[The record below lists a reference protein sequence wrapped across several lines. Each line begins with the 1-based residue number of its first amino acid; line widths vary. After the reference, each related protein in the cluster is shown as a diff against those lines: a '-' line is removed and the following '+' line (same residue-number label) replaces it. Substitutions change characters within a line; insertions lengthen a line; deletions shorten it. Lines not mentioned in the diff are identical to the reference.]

1 MFFRQFAI
9 EGLGCYSYLI
19 GCRQAG
25 MAFVVDPQ
33 RHVDE
38 YLRVANENELTIVA
52 VFDTHLHADH
62 ISGARE
68 LATRVD
74 ADILLHHAF
83 PAAFDFRPVG
93 HGEFFDFGAVRVDIL
108 ETPGHTP
115 NSISL
120 AISDELRSRE
130 PLAILTGDLLFV
142 GDVGRPDLVGD
153 DLLTEQIKNLRI
165 SLHDRL
171 GDYPDEIEIYPAHG
185 AGSLCGKSISAK
197 PMTTLGFERKYNPLL
212 SMEEEEFAETMASGF
227 QSRPSAYVSIVNTN
241 AQGPALLSELPPIL
255 SLTLSQLDRV
265 AEAGAHIIDTRSA
278 GAFGSAFLP
287 GAINI
292 GANPNAARWLGLI
305 AAPDDPV
312 ILFSQSAS
320 EATDCIRQF
329 LRVGFDRILG
339 YFDGGVEGWA
349 ALGNPL
355 DHLPQ
360 LSAPNFERVLEK
372 YPNHVALDIRTEKEW
387 LDGHLS
393 KAIHHPLDQLAMDIP
408 KLDPETHITV
418 ICRSGYRANIAGSLL
433 KANGF
438 KHVYSLLGGM
448 TAWENHNSDA

>member
-1 MFFRQFAI
+1 MFFRQFTVA
-9 EGLGCYSYLI
+9 GLGCYSYLI
-19 GCRQAG
+19 GCRQSG

-33 RHVDE
+33 RHVEE
-38 YLRVANENELTIVA
+38 YLRIANDNQLTIVGI
-52 VFDTHLHADH
+52 FDTHLHADH
-62 ISGARE
+62 ISGARD
-68 LATRVD
+68 LANKTD
-74 ADILLHHAF
+74 ADILLHHSF

-93 HGEFFDFGAVRVDIL
+93 HGEFFHFGNVRVDVL

-120 AISDELRSRE
+120 AIADETRSKE

-153 DLLTEQIKNLRI
+153 DLLDEQISNLYT
-165 SLHDRL
+165 SLHERL
-171 GDYPDEIEIYPAHG
+171 GEYPDEIEIYPAHG

-212 SMEEEEFAETMASGF
+212 SMDQDMFATTMKEGF
-227 QSRPSAYVSIVNTN
+227 QPRPPAYVSIVNTN
-241 AQGPALLSELPPIL
+241 AQGPALLGELPPVL

-265 AEAGAHIIDTRSA
+265 AEAGARIIDTRSA

-292 GANPNAARWLGLI
+292 GANPNAARWVGLI
-305 AAPDDPV
+305 CPPDDAI
-312 ILFSQSAS
+312 ILFSDSA
-320 EATDCIRQF
+320 EQATDCIRQF
-329 LRVGFDRILG
+329 LRVGLDRILG
-339 YFDGGVEGWA
+339 YFDGGVEDWA

-360 LSAPNFERVLEK
+360 LSAINFQRVLEK
-372 YPNHVALDIRTEKEW
+372 FPNHTALDIRTDKEW
-387 LDGHLS
+387 QVGHLPN
-393 KAIHHPLDQLAMDIP
+393 AIHYPLEVLAEKMPD
-408 KLDPETHITV
+408 LDPDAHITV

-448 TAWENHNSDA
+448 MAWDNHVEN